1 MNKKWLILLALTFI
15 LFNISCKK
23 DPISSNP
30 VVVTFKDANFET
42 LIRDAI
48 NKPTDDILS
57 TDLLT
62 ITKLVGEDS
71 NISDLTGIE
80 HCTNLDTLRLMD
92 NQITDIS
99 ALSVLTKLLYLDLDN
114 NQITNLSALGSL
126 TNLTKLWLADNQIV
140 DISTLSSLTKL
151 QTLHLEFNKITNI
164 NALSGLTN
172 LIHLSLWDNQ
182 IIDINALS
190 ALINL
195 NYLDLEGNQIADIS
209 ALSGL
214 TNMTLLW
221 LNDNQIIDIAPLV
234 QNNGIDDGDSIE
246 MKNNPL
252 SDTSINTY
260 IPQLE
265 ARGVTVIYGNGKVS
279 SNTNNKSDHKK

>member
-1 MNKKWLILLALTFI
+1 MNKKWLILLALI
-15 LFNISCKK
+15 IISNISCKK
-23 DPISSNP
+23 DPVSSNP
-30 VVVTFKDANFET
+30 ATVTFKDANFET

-48 NKPTDDILS
+48 NKPTEDIVS

-80 HCTNLDTLRLMD
+80 HCTNLDTLKLMN

-114 NQITNLSALGSL
+114 NQITNLSTLGSL
-126 TNLTKLWLADNQIV
+126 TNLTKLWLGDNQIV
-140 DISTLSSLTKL
+140 DISTLSSLTML
-151 QTLHLEFNKITNI
+151 QTLHVDFNKITNI
-164 NALSGLTN
+164 SALSGLTN
-172 LIHLSLWDNQ
+172 LTHLSLWDNQ
-182 IIDINALS
+182 IIDISALS

-195 NYLDLEGNQIADIS
+195 DYLDLEDNQTADIT
-209 ALSGL
+209 ALSGI
-214 TNMTLLW
+214 TNLVLLW
-221 LNDNQIIDIAPLV
+221 LNGNQISDISPLV
-234 QNNGIDDGDSIE
+234 QNNGIDDGDNIE
-246 MKNNPL
+246 MKDNPL

-279 SNTNNKSDHKK
+279 SSTNNKSDNKK